1 MRTSDATQIIQ
12 KEFNNT
18 YTLWEKTREE
28 RDGVVKERRML
39 EAEND
44 YTK

>member
-18 YTLWEKTREE
+18 HALWKKTREE
-28 RDGVVKERRML
+28 RDGVVQERRTL